1 MLEFLC
7 CTYLGHL
14 AYLAGCRDIMTV
26 NRKRCGLCQAP
37 NREEL
42 EASLEMGT
50 TTCDELDV
58 IHNWRSGTSAQH
70 QRNHMGEY
78 KMSSNPQCVLCTDP
92 MRKHYEQ
99 AIKEGNITTE
109 AVSSALSTTK
119 SQVQRHMKHHLTP
132 IVQESAAMMI
142 AKKEVNEVD
151 LLSNNDAE
159 LDTRLEQVFNELG
172 NDLDPK
178 MIDALTK
185 LAREIRESLKY
196 LMEFKGK
203 LIHKRQDTII
213 VAQMQIVQEVLAQN
227 NPEIWLDIKK
237 KMQEKLQ

>member
-1 MLEFLC
+1 MV
-7 CTYLGHL
+7 T
-14 AYLAGCRDIMTV
+14 
-26 NRKRCGLCQAP
+26 RKRCGLCQHED
-37 NREEL
+37 REEI
-42 EASLEMGT
+42 ENSLENGIV
-50 TTCDELDV
+50 TCDELDAA
-58 IHNWRSGTSAQH
+58 NGWRSGTAAQH
-70 QRNHMGEY
+70 QRNHMGDY
-78 KMSSNPQCVLCTDP
+78 VMSSNPKCNLCTDP

-99 AIKEGNITTE
+99 ALSNGDIDSD
-109 AVSSALSTTK
+109 AVALALDTTK
-119 SQVQRHMKHHLTP
+119 AQIQRHMKHHLTP
-132 IVQESAAMMI
+132 IVQQSAAAII
-142 AKKEVNEVD
+142 AKKEVNEVE
-151 LLSNNDAE
+151 LLSNNVEKLDA
-159 LDTRLEQVFNELG
+159 RLEQVFHELG

-237 KMQEKLQ
+237 RMQEKLQ

>member
-1 MLEFLC
+1 
-7 CTYLGHL
+7 
-14 AYLAGCRDIMTV
+14 MTV

-151 LLSNNDAE
+151 LLSNNVQK
-159 LDTRLEQVFNELG
+159 LDVRLEQVFNNLG

-196 LMEFKGK
+196 LMEFKCK
-203 LIHKRQDTII
+203 LFKKCLHRTI
-213 VAQMQIVQEVLAQN
+213 LRFG
-227 NPEIWLDIKK
+227 
-237 KMQEKLQ
+237 

>member
-1 MLEFLC
+1 MRLM
-7 CTYLGHL
+7 
-14 AYLAGCRDIMTV
+14 IMAV
-26 NRKRCGLCQAP
+26 NRKRCGFCQHE
-37 NREEL
+37 NRADL
-42 EASLEMGT
+42 EQVLESRA
-50 TTCDELDV
+50 TTCDDLDMQ
-58 IHNWRSGTSAQH
+58 NGWRSGTAAQH
-70 QRNHMGEY
+70 QRNHMGDFE
-78 KMSSNPQCVLCTDP
+78 MASNPQCVLCTDP

-99 AIKEGNITTE
+99 ALKEGNISSE
-109 AVSSALSTTK
+109 AVSSALDTTK
-119 SQVQRHMKHHLTP
+119 TQVQRHMKHHLAP

-142 AKKEVNEVD
+142 AKKEVNEVE
-151 LLSNNDAE
+151 LLSNNVQK
-159 LDTRLEQVFNELG
+159 LDMRLEQVFNDLG

-227 NPEIWLDIKK
+227 NPEIWLDIKQ
-237 KMQEKLQ
+237 KMQERLQ

>member
-1 MLEFLC
+1 
-7 CTYLGHL
+7 
-14 AYLAGCRDIMTV
+14 MTV
-26 NRKRCGLCQAP
+26 SRKRCGLCQAP

-58 IHNWRSGTSAQH
+58 IHNWRSGTAAQH

-142 AKKEVNEVD
+142 AKKG
-151 LLSNNDAE
+151 S
-159 LDTRLEQVFNELG
+159 
-172 NDLDPK
+172 K
-178 MIDALTK
+178 
-185 LAREIRESLKY
+185 
-196 LMEFKGK
+196 
-203 LIHKRQDTII
+203 
-213 VAQMQIVQEVLAQN
+213 
-227 NPEIWLDIKK
+227 
-237 KMQEKLQ
+237 

>member
-1 MLEFLC
+1 M
-7 CTYLGHL
+7 
-14 AYLAGCRDIMTV
+14 AV
-26 NRKRCGLCQAP
+26 NRKRCGLCQAD

-42 EASLEMGT
+42 EASLENGS
-50 TTCDELDV
+50 TTCDELDT
-58 IHNWRSGTSAQH
+58 IHNWRSGTTAQH
-70 QRNHMGEY
+70 QRNHMGDY
-78 KMSSNPQCVLCTDP
+78 KASSNPRCVLCTDP
-92 MRKHYEQ
+92 MRKHYEV
-99 AIKEGNITTE
+99 AIKEGNITSE
-109 AVSSALSTTK
+109 AVSIALGTTK
-119 SQVQRHMKHHLTP
+119 EQVQRHIKHHLTP
-132 IVQESAAMMI
+132 IVQQSAAAII
-142 AKKEVNEVD
+142 AKKEVNEVE
-151 LLSNNDAE
+151 LLSNNVAK
-159 LDTRLEQVFNELG
+159 LDHRLEQVFNELG

>member
-1 MLEFLC
+1 
-7 CTYLGHL
+7 
-14 AYLAGCRDIMTV
+14 MTT
-26 NRKRCGLCQAP
+26 RKRCGLCQSEQRA
-37 NREEL
+37 EL
-42 EASLEMGT
+42 ERALENRTMS
-50 TTCDELDV
+50 CDEMDIV
-58 IHNWRSGTSAQH
+58 HGWRSGTAAQH
-70 QRNHMGEY
+70 QRNHMGDYE
-78 KMSSNPQCVLCTDP
+78 MSSNPQCKLCTDP
-92 MRKHYEQ
+92 MRKHYET
-99 AIKEGNITTE
+99 ALSEGN
-109 AVSSALSTTK
+109 VSSEGVSTALGISK
-119 SQVQRHMKHHLTP
+119 AQVQRHMKHHLTP

-151 LLSNNDAE
+151 LLSNNVAK
-159 LDTRLEQVFNELG
+159 LDHRLEQVFNELG

-237 KMQEKLQ
+237 RMQEKLQ

>member
-1 MLEFLC
+1 
-7 CTYLGHL
+7 
-14 AYLAGCRDIMTV
+14 MTV
-26 NRKRCGLCQAP
+26 SRKRCAMCQSE

-42 EASLEMGT
+42 ESFLETGQY
-50 TTCDELDV
+50 TCDYLDRE
-58 IHNWRSGTSAQH
+58 NGWRSGTAAQH
-70 QRNHMGEY
+70 QRNHMGNFE
-78 KMSSNPQCVLCTDP
+78 MSSNPRCAVCIDP
-92 MRKHYEQ
+92 MRKHYEM
-99 AIKEGNITTE
+99 ALKEGNITSE
-109 AVSSALSTTK
+109 AVSLALDTTK
-119 SQVQRHMKHHLTP
+119 EQVQRHIKHHLTP

-142 AKKEVNEVD
+142 AKKDVNEIES
-151 LLSNNDAE
+151 LSNNVAKLE
-159 LDTRLEQVFNELG
+159 MRLDQVFDELG

-227 NPEIWLDIKK
+227 NPEIWLDIKQ
-237 KMQEKLQ
+237 KMQERLQ